1 MRDDVRAVWLLMLLD
16 NPIMEFSQA
25 IRALKEATCCGSL
38 SSRWLDAHLFI
49 SNIYFSLQG
58 KGFFSSWKKARIDE
72 RVSLSAAGDGYIAK
86 IAAAIL
92 ELLSLR
98 KDQEAAH
105 KVILSQG

>member
-1 MRDDVRAVWLLMLLD
+1 MLLH

-38 SSRWLDAHLFI
+38 SSRWLDAHLII

-58 KGFFSSWKKARIDE
+58 KGFFSSWFCIDGSMK

-86 IAAAIL
+86 IAAALL

-105 KVILSQG
+105 KVILSLG